1 MIKIALM
8 GKMRSGKDMVA
19 KIIDQE
25 IGHAISCE
33 QYAFADGIK
42 DILLD
47 YFLEDVIELDKQ
59 GKKPRHH
66 LQHIGQEFRKLNEGV
81 WIGYL
86 DRTIKANAHLYKEAG
101 YLDRCV
107 IITDVRQP
115 NEHFYVKNLG
125 YHIIKIDASDEIRI
139 KRMEDLNEIDSSTAE
154 EMQHETEKYID
165 SLTYDYI
172 IQNNGSLKDLKRRTR
187 RVLQDIMKKESSEC
201 NG

>member
-8 GKMRSGKDMVA
+8 GKMRSGKDKVA
-19 KIIDQE
+19 EMINQE

-59 GKKPRHH
+59 RKKPRHH

-86 DRTIKANAHLYKEAG
+86 DRTIKANAHLHKEAG

-115 NEHFYVKNLG
+115 NEHFYVKNLS

-139 KRMEDLNEIDSSTAE
+139 KRMEDLNEIDGSTAE
-154 EMQHETEKYID
+154 QMQHETEKYID
-165 SLTYDYI
+165 SLTYDYVI
-172 IQNNGSLKDLKRRTR
+172 HNDGSLESLKWKVQK
-187 RVLQDIMKKESSEC
+187 VLKDIMAKERY
-201 NG
+201 

>member
-19 KIIDQE
+19 KMIDQE
-25 IGHAISCE
+25 IGHVVPCE

-59 GKKPRHH
+59 GKKPRRY
-66 LQHIGQEFRKLNEGV
+66 LQHIGQELRKLNEGV

-86 DRTIKANAHLYKEAG
+86 DKTIKENAHLHKEAG

-125 YHIIKIDASDEIRI
+125 YHIIKIDASDETRV
-139 KRMEDLNEIDSSTAE
+139 KRMEDLNEVDDSTAE

-165 SLTYDYI
+165 SLTYDYVI
-172 IQNNGSLKDLKRRTR
+172 HNDGSLESLKW
-187 RVLQDIMKKESSEC
+187 RVQKVLKDIMAKERY
-201 NG
+201 

>member
-19 KIIDQE
+19 KMIDQE
-25 IGHAISCE
+25 IGHVVPCE

-59 GKKPRHH
+59 GKKPRRY
-66 LQHIGQEFRKLNEGV
+66 LQHIGQELRKLNEGV

-86 DRTIKANAHLYKEAG
+86 DKTIKENAHLHKEAG
-101 YLDRCV
+101 HLDRCV

-125 YHIIKIDASDEIRI
+125 YHIIKIDASDETRV
-139 KRMEDLNEIDSSTAE
+139 KRMEDLNEVDDSTAE

-165 SLTYDYI
+165 SLTYDYVI
-172 IQNNGSLKDLKRRTR
+172 HNDGSLESLKW
-187 RVLQDIMKKESSEC
+187 RVQKVLKDIMAKERY
-201 NG
+201 

>member
-19 KIIDQE
+19 KMIDQE
-25 IGHAISCE
+25 IGHVVPCE

-59 GKKPRHH
+59 GKKPRRY
-66 LQHIGQEFRKLNEGV
+66 LQHIGQELRKLNEGV

-86 DRTIKANAHLYKEAG
+86 DKTIKENAHLHKEAG

-125 YHIIKIDASDEIRI
+125 YHIIKIDASDETRV
-139 KRMEDLNEIDSSTAE
+139 KRMEDLNEVDDSTAE

-172 IQNNGSLKDLKRRTR
+172 IYNDGSLESLKW
-187 RVLQDIMKKESSEC
+187 RVQKVLKDIMAKERY
-201 NG
+201 

>member
-8 GKMRSGKDMVA
+8 GKMRSGKDKVA
-19 KIIDQE
+19 EMINQE

-59 GKKPRHH
+59 GKKPRHY
-66 LQHIGQEFRKLNEGV
+66 LQHIGQELRKLNEGV

-86 DRTIKANAHLYKEAG
+86 DRTIKAKAHLHKEAG

-139 KRMEDLNEIDSSTAE
+139 KRMEDLNEIDGSTAE
-154 EMQHETEKYID
+154 QMQHETEKYID

-172 IQNNGSLKDLKRRTR
+172 IYNDGSLESLKW
-187 RVLQDIMKKESSEC
+187 RVQKVLKDIMAKERY
-201 NG
+201 